1 MYPITGSHVVSAKL
15 GKQPCSHCQS
25 EIVREPIY
33 LGHFCFFSLLM
44 LLLLFFSGVT
54 KYNIHLWLG
63 SHEA

>member
-33 LGHFCFFSLLM
+33 PGHFCFFFVVDAIVVV
-44 LLLLFFSGVT
+44 FFRSD
-54 KYNIHLWLG
+54 KI
-63 SHEA
+63 